1 MSDRQTDRD
10 REKQRE
16 RGGNRQTDRQTDKD
30 TDRQTETERELRAA
44 RTMKEVC
51 LKDRAERRKRICVP
65 DAPGQGII
73 IPLGSGDMSDV
84 RWSSRFVLLSLA
96 QEHREIDCFAL
107 TVWSL
112 LPFLSDWNVLTGY
125 VVISLQL
132 SWLRS
137 RR

>member
-1 MSDRQTDRD
+1 MC
-10 REKQRE
+10 
-16 RGGNRQTDRQTDKD
+16 QTDRQTETERNRERGGE

-65 DAPGQGII
+65 DALGQGII